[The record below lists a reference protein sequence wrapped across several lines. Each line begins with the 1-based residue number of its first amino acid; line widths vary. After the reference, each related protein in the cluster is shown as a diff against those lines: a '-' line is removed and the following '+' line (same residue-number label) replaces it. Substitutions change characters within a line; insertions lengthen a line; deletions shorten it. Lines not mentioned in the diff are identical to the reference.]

1 MPITT
6 ATVAGGE
13 INAGKVIDYYKVKW
27 PDLNRV
33 TFKLG
38 GETQYEVLLGTN
50 RPLLECD
57 EVEVETDSSTIGSSG
72 LEYVSNNSQDI
83 IFDKYSPALVGLIRY
98 LATELS
104 TTEED
109 IYTAISA
116 NLPVS
121 A

>member
-1 MPITT
+1 MPITS
-6 ATVAGGE
+6 ASVSGGT
-13 INAGKVIDYYKVKW
+13 INPGKLIDYYKVKW

-50 RPLLECD
+50 RPQLACD
-57 EVEVETDSSTIGSSG
+57 EVEIETDASSIGTDPLG
-72 LEYVSNNSQDI
+72 YVANNSQDI
-83 IFDKYSPALVGLIRY
+83 IFDKYDPALVGLIKY

-109 IYTAISA
+109 IYTAIAA